1 MIISEY
7 FNSLHTLITEK
18 SSKSLYAFVNHIK
31 QYFVH
36 LSLQIW
42 CIILIFNLLSKLD
55 HDIRFEYKK
64 LLKYT
69 TDYKSSCGKSQGYI
83 YAVKCFAII
92 YWMFIYSHILIIWIN

>member
-36 LSLQIW
+36 LSLQI
-42 CIILIFNLLSKLD
+42 
-55 HDIRFEYKK
+55 
-64 LLKYT
+64 
-69 TDYKSSCGKSQGYI
+69 
-83 YAVKCFAII
+83 
-92 YWMFIYSHILIIWIN
+92 